1 MSIAPTQQDI
11 AEHAKVSRSMVS
23 HVLRGRMDLG
33 ISDQTRQRVLG
44 AMRDLGYR
52 PRQRVA
58 QSSTEQ
64 LLAVSLG
71 PGIVDSFANPFHA
84 QVMRGMH
91 DGAGE
96 YGYHLML
103 IESAFPG
110 GSLHPALA
118 ERRIEGVL
126 QIGLMDEVKLQQ
138 LHNMGIPVCLINTW
152 CRQGDVD
159 CVVIDGREAGRVAVD
174 DLFAYGHRH
183 IVHLSGPEFSV
194 VSCWLREGYEQR
206 MRELGLDPIVIEFP
220 NQMGDEIDRAAGQE
234 MARQLI
240 ERRKANCQSVTAIF
254 GTNDQVTMGAM
265 ELLVSTGLRL
275 PDDLSIMGM
284 GDIIGS
290 DCSIP
295 PLTTLIAPKYEMGR
309 LSIERLIRR
318 IGQPDQLP
326 QRTVLPMNKIRRRQ
340 SVLKI

>member
-1 MSIAPTQQDI
+1 
-11 AEHAKVSRSMVS
+11 
-23 HVLRGRMDLG
+23 MDLG
-33 ISDQTRQRVLG
+33 ISEQTRQRVLG

-91 DGAGE
+91 DGAVE
-96 YGYHLML
+96 HGYHLLL
-103 IESAFPG
+103 IESAFPEG
-110 GSLHPALA
+110 NLHPALA

-138 LHNMGIPVCLINTW
+138 LQNMGIPVCLINTW

-174 DLFAYGHRH
+174 DLFAHGHRH

-206 MRELGLDPIVIEFP
+206 MRELGLVPIVIEFP

-240 ERRKANCQSVTAIF
+240 ERRKADCQSVTAIF
-254 GTNDQVTMGAM
+254 GTNDQVAMGAM

-309 LSIERLIRR
+309 LSIERLIKR
-318 IGQPDQLP
+318 IGQLDQLP
-326 QRTVLPMNKIRRRQ
+326 QKTVLPMNKIRRRQ